1 MNAVA
6 RVKKSLRAPIK
17 KLANCVSGLKGRGAR
32 GKRSNKRDRG
42 RERRGGCRQSRRT
55 PPFRAARGRE
65 PMVIRSYQA
74 DLEKERQVG
83 VKGQGSTTCG
93 GAFTNEFIQ
102 IHAKVICYPESAGL

>member
-32 GKRSNKRDRG
+32 VKRWNKSDRG
-42 RERRGGCRQSRRT
+42 RGGRGGCRQSRRT
-55 PPFRAARGRE
+55 PPFRAARARE
-65 PMVIRSYQA
+65 PMVVRSYHA
-74 DLEKERQVG
+74 DLEKERQVGG

-93 GAFTNEFIQ
+93 DAFTNEFIQ
-102 IHAKVICYPESAGL
+102 VYAKIICSAGVG